1 VQTDQEELIRLV
13 HYLQNLPST
22 TLTGHPALYVNGF
35 QRLQL
40 SPSLLRSI
48 EYYFNPYFP
57 SKLNLL
63 QASQVNSDGVDS
75 IPALL
80 NAEYMVIADPLW
92 QYPGDPSQ
100 VPAVGEWVLPQE
112 TQLLNR
118 VLQAFNEN
126 WSYAQS
132 FELLPEE
139 FHLARQ
145 TVVRIYKRKKIS
157 SLAAVQP
164 LIGF

>member
-1 VQTDQEELIRLV
+1 VAVSR
-13 HYLQNLPST
+13 
-22 TLTGHPALYVNGF
+22 
-35 QRLQL
+35 
-40 SPSLLRSI
+40 
-48 EYYFNPYFP
+48 
-57 SKLNLL
+57 
-63 QASQVNSDGVDS
+63 
-75 IPALL
+75 
-80 NAEYMVIADPLW
+80 
-92 QYPGDPSQ
+92 DPSQ